1 MNEREKGSKFPV
13 PKFSISLCIS
23 VACFY
28 VTIKFN
34 NLIKK
39 KIIIFFVRKKK
50 KLHVY
55 LKTNMIQSN
64 KRDIEKARKIET
76 KYFYP

>member
-39 KIIIFFVRKKK
+39 KLSFFLLEKKK
-50 KLHVY
+50 TACIFK
-55 LKTNMIQSN
+55 N
-64 KRDIEKARKIET
+64 
-76 KYFYP
+76 